1 MIHFEYGQL
10 PGMFAFIGEIPA
22 FSRKL
27 LHTYLTV
34 DHRELFKTGVD
45 VYIYG
50 RQPYFSFQDNV
61 LNFWCVRFHLYYKK
75 QAWALEGLLKIELC
89 KFMGLV

>member
-1 MIHFEYGQL
+1 MTTHARMCMIHFEYGQL

-61 LNFWCVRFHLYYKK
+61 LNF
-75 QAWALEGLLKIELC
+75 
-89 KFMGLV
+89 